1 MAIQNVGNLQQ
12 ILNNY
17 NAKDWAKSSELES
30 FNELD
35 TKGFGGNGLSIEE
48 PGNRKSFSELLASS
62 ITEVNGLQKEANTA
76 IQNLV
81 TGKSKNLHETMLAVE
96 KAEIAFKTMNQI
108 RSKVIDAYKE
118 VMRMQI

>member
-17 NAKDWAKSSELES
+17 NAKDWAKSSEVET

-35 TKGFGGNGLSIEE
+35 GKGFGNGLSIEE

-62 ITEVNGLQKEANTA
+62 ITEVNGLQQEANKA

>member
-17 NAKDWAKSSELES
+17 NAKDWAKSSEVDTFS
-30 FNELD
+30 ELD
-35 TKGFGGNGLSIEE
+35 SQGFGNGLSIEE

-62 ITEVNGLQKEANTA
+62 ITEVNGLQQEANTA